1 MVAVVNE
8 LLKEW
13 RIWVLIIFLALS
25 TLWINPHYVQQDGE
39 ISIATSLDDRTGI
52 DFSGGTRLLLSIQSN
67 ETGAEQEELAN
78 QIRNTLQIRVSGYG
92 LDDPKIRTVRIGDA
106 HQIQIE
112 VADTNQTRIRQLISQ
127 EGSFEARMPI
137 KVSDSTEFA
146 LEDTYTFEYQAPG
159 VTVSRDGET
168 LGTYQEGDRF
178 QLENTSFIYQN
189 ASAQEAQLEVVAYSG
204 QDILEVLTSQSIVR
218 GGQGGYSA
226 SFPVLITNEA
236 AENVRQVSNN
246 YNSLGKYLTH
256 PDGTRAQLRLYVNGK
271 IENSLNVAS
280 SFADQTITQPSIQT
294 GGQTEAEARQSM
306 KELQAIL
313 QSGQLPAPVQVEQVS
328 TLSSSLGS
336 EFMSASIISIIAS
349 LVAVG
354 LLVFLRYRNPWVA
367 IPIVFT
373 GASEVYILFGFWS
386 WFTPLGSL
394 SLSAIAGVIAAV
406 GTGVDDQIIITDES
420 GREKVRS
427 WAERMKRAFFVI
439 FTSAASTIGAMSP
452 ILMPGLSSL
461 MVGLAGAGLVGYT
474 LYSRR
479 TNYHYV
485 AIGAIAVAV
494 SVVTQMF
501 DPSGAA
507 LSSIHGFASTTILGI
522 MIGIAI
528 TRPAYAKVVEYV
540 KN

>member
-1 MVAVVNE
+1 MVNE

-25 TLWINPHYVQQDGE
+25 TIWINPHYVQQDGNVK
-39 ISIATSLDDRTGI
+39 IATSLDDRTGI
-52 DFSGGTRLLLSIQSN
+52 DFSGGTRLLLQIQTN
-67 ETGAEQEELAN
+67 KTGQAQQELAN
-78 QIRNTLQIRVSGYG
+78 QIRDILQLRVSKYG
-92 LDDPKIRTVRIGDA
+92 LEDPKIRTVRIGDTYK
-106 HQIQIE
+106 IQIE
-112 VADTNQTRIRQLISQ
+112 VADTNQTKIRNLISQ
-127 EGSFEARMPI
+127 EGNFEARMPI
-137 KVSDSTEFA
+137 KVRDARNFT
-146 LEDTYTFEYQAPG
+146 LENTYTFEYENPN
-159 VTVSRDGET
+159 VSVYRGSEKLGEF
-168 LGTYQEGDRF
+168 QEGERF
-178 QLENTSFIYQN
+178 QLENESFIYKN
-189 ASAQEAQLEVVAYSG
+189 ATAETAQLEVVAYSG
-204 QDILEVLTSQSIVR
+204 EDILEVLTSQSMVR

-226 SFPVLITNEA
+226 SFPVLITRDSA
-236 AENVRQVSNN
+236 QNVYQVSNN
-246 YNSLGKYLTH
+246 YNSLGSYLSH
-256 PDGTRAQLRLYVNGK
+256 PDGTVARLRLYVDGQQ
-271 IENSLNVAS
+271 ENALRVS
-280 SFADQTITQPSIQT
+280 SDFARQTITQPSIQT
-294 GGQTEAEARQSM
+294 GGETEAEARDSM
-306 KELQAIL
+306 KQLQAIL
-313 QSGQLPAPVQVEQVS
+313 QSGQLPAGVQVEQVS

-349 LVAVG
+349 LIAVG
-354 LLVFLRYRNPWVA
+354 VLVFARYRNPWLA

-427 WAERMKRAFFVI
+427 WSERMTRAFFVI

-452 ILMPGLSSL
+452 ILLPGFSSL
-461 MVGLAGAGLVGYT
+461 MVGAAGAGLIGYT

-479 TNYHYV
+479 TNSHYMV
-485 AIGAIAVAV
+485 IGAMAVAV
-494 SVVTQMF
+494 AVVTQGLN
-501 DPSGAA
+501 PSGAA

-522 MIGIAI
+522 IIGIAI